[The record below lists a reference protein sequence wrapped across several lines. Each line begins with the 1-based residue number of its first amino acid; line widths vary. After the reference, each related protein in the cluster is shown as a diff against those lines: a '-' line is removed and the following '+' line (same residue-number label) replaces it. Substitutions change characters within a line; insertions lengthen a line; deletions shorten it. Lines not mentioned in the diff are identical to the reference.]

1 MRYIRSYVAIATV
14 YTYVHTCIHTY
25 THRHRHTDIQT
36 QTQTYRHRHTQ
47 THRHR
52 HTDTDTQTHTHTH
65 VHTYTYIH
73 IHTYIHI
80 RFVPVDI
87 IILTWICRKLLI
99 LCCSNVYYIR
109 LNVMELQVTF
119 SVRWIAGFLSNRR
132 KVEGYA
138 YYYVQTIQA
147 YFTYCNLL

>member
-1 MRYIRSYVAIATV
+1 MH
-14 YTYVHTCIHTY
+14 TYIHT
-25 THRHRHTDIQT
+25 Q
-36 QTQTYRHRHTQ
+36 TQ
-47 THRHR
+47 THRH
-52 HTDTDTQTHTHTH
+52 TDTHTHTH
-65 VHTYTYIH
+65 THTYTHTQTQTHTYTHTHTHTYTHTHIHTRTYIY

-80 RFVPVDI
+80 RSVPVDI
-87 IILTWICRKLLI
+87 IILTWICKKLLI
-99 LCCSNVYYIR
+99 LCCTNVYYIR
-109 LNVMELQVTF
+109 LNVVELQVTF